1 MPVCVWYLLLDV
13 GLVYV
18 GEARYVCD
26 SGVEVEGWMVL
37 VIVIGSIVIGD
48 LARAVAFDLS
58 LVILLML
65 CRRGICIS
73 PDTRCRGRHL
83 TTTYRKCR

>member
-1 MPVCVWYLLLDV
+1 MWVKQDMFVI
-13 GLVYV
+13 
-18 GEARYVCD
+18 
-26 SGVEVEGWMVL
+26 VEWRWMVL

-65 CRRGICIS
+65 CRRGISLVRTLDAEEDI
-73 PDTRCRGRHL
+73 
-83 TTTYRKCR
+83 

>member
-1 MPVCVWYLLLDV
+1 MSAWCMWVKQDMFVI
-13 GLVYV
+13 
-18 GEARYVCD
+18 
-26 SGVEVEGWMVL
+26 VEWRWMVL